1 MEPVDSKGGTMAN
14 RRTFLQLISQAPLVG
29 GFFARDAFAAPKAKT
44 PDYLADLGVKPFIN
58 AAGTYTMLTASLMP
72 PEVMEAMSYASR
84 RFYRLGDVQDAVGK
98 RIAELLGA
106 EAAMVT
112 SGAAGAL
119 TCGTAACLTGD
130 DPMKIQQLP
139 DLTGLKNEVL
149 IQKAHR
155 YGYEHAVRATG
166 VRMVEVE
173 SAAELEKAAGARTA
187 MMLFLND
194 ADPRGQIHAA
204 DWVGLGKKLSIPTF
218 NDASADVPPVEN
230 LSKYVKMGFD
240 LVTFSGGKGL
250 CGPQSAG
257 LLVGRKD
264 LVAAAR
270 RNTSPYGDCL
280 ARGMKVNK
288 EEMLGML
295 VALELFMKRDH
306 AAEGR
311 EWDRRCGIIASAA
324 RKFLSVTTEVV
335 VPPIANHVP
344 HLFIRWDESRLK
356 IGPREVMQRLR
367 AGEPAIEPCPMTDD
381 KQLVFTVWMLQ
392 PGEAEVVAR
401 ALTKILAKPA

>member
-1 MEPVDSKGGTMAN
+1 MAN

-29 GFFARDAFAAPKAKT
+29 GLFARNALAAPSAKT
-44 PDYLADLGVKPFIN
+44 PDHFAALGVKPFIN

-72 PEVMEAMSYASR
+72 PEVMEAMAYASR
-84 RFYRLGDVQDAVGK
+84 RYYRLGDVQDAVGK

-119 TCGTAACLTGD
+119 TCGTAACITGD
-130 DPMKIQQLP
+130 DPKKILQLP
-139 DLTGLKNEVL
+139 ELTGLKSEVL
-149 IQKAHR
+149 VQKSHR
-155 YGYEHAVRATG
+155 YGYDHAVRATG
-166 VRMVEVE
+166 VRMVEIE
-173 SAAELEKAAGARTA
+173 TAADLEKAAGERTA
-187 MMLFLND
+187 MMLFFND

-204 DWVGLGKKLSIPTF
+204 DWVSLGKQHGIPTF
-218 NDASADVPPVEN
+218 IDASADVPPVEN
-230 LSKYVKMGFD
+230 LSKYVKLGYD
-240 LVTFSGGKGL
+240 LVTFSGGKGI

-264 LVAAAR
+264 LIAAAR
-270 RNTSPYGDCL
+270 LNTSPYSDTI

-295 VALELFMKRDH
+295 VALELYMKRDH
-306 AAEGR
+306 AAEAR
-311 EWDRRCGIIASAA
+311 EWDRRCGVIVSAA
-324 RKFLSVTTEVV
+324 KKFPSVTTEVV
-335 VPPIANHVP
+335 IPPIANHTP
-344 HLFIRWDESRLK
+344 HLFIRWDEAQLK

-367 AGEPAIEPCPMTDD
+367 AGDPSIEPCPMTDD
-381 KQLVFTVWMLQ
+381 TQLVFTVWMLQ
-392 PGEAEVVAR
+392 PGEVEVVAR

>member
-1 MEPVDSKGGTMAN
+1 MAN
-14 RRTFLQLISQAPLVG
+14 RRTFLQLISQAPIVG
-29 GFFARDAFAAPKAKT
+29 GLFARDAFAAPKAKV
-44 PDYLADLGVKPFIN
+44 PDYFAGLGVKPFIN

-72 PEVMEAMSYASR
+72 PEVMEAMAYASR
-84 RFYRLGDVQDAVGK
+84 HFYRLGEVQDAVGK

-130 DPMKIQQLP
+130 DSKKIRQLP

-149 IQKAHR
+149 IQKSHR
-155 YGYEHAVRATG
+155 YGYDHAVTATG
-166 VRMVEVE
+166 VRLVEVE
-173 SAAELEKAAGARTA
+173 TAAELEKAAGAQTA
-187 MMLFLND
+187 MMLFFND
-194 ADPRGQIHAA
+194 ADPRGQIHVA
-204 DWVGLGKKLSIPTF
+204 DWVALGKKLGVPTF

-264 LVAAAR
+264 LIAAAR
-270 RNTSPYGDCL
+270 LNTSPNSETIS
-280 ARGMKVNK
+280 RGMKVNK

-306 AAEGR
+306 AAVGR
-311 EWDRRCGIIASAA
+311 EWDRRCGVIASAA
-324 RKFLSVTTEVV
+324 KKFPSVTTEVQM
-335 VPPIANHVP
+335 PPIANHTP
-344 HLFIRWDESRLK
+344 HLFIRWDDAKLK

-367 AGEPAIEPCPMTDD
+367 AGDPAIEACPMTDD

-401 ALTKILAKPA
+401 TLTKILAKPA